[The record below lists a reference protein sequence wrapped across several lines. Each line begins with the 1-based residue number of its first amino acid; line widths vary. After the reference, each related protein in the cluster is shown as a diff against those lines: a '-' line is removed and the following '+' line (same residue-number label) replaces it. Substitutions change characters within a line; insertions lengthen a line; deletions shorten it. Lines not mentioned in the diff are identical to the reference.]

1 MILTIGVVLVMAP
14 VLLLGW
20 TLYVTFREP
29 WEDME
34 RAFAEVAIPDG
45 FSFEAEQRYG
55 ADLLFLDPPS
65 IQRDYVAV
73 DDAAAIE
80 AGLCSAA
87 EVNNATVTLSDEATC
102 RAVTKV
108 PPSLI
113 ERVVFWNGGYTVTI
127 VTADGPLED
136 DPVVLRITVS
146 E

>member
-1 MILTIGVVLVMAP
+1 MILTIGLVLVMAP
-14 VLLLGW
+14 ILLLGW

-34 RAFAEVAIPDG
+34 RALAEVTIPDG

-55 ADLLFLDPPS
+55 ADLLFLDSPS
-65 IQRDYVAV
+65 IQRDYVSV
-73 DDAAAIE
+73 DDDAANE

-87 EVNNATVTLSDEATC
+87 EANDATVTLSDETTC
-102 RAVTKV
+102 RAITSA

-127 VTADGPLED
+127 VTADGPLDD